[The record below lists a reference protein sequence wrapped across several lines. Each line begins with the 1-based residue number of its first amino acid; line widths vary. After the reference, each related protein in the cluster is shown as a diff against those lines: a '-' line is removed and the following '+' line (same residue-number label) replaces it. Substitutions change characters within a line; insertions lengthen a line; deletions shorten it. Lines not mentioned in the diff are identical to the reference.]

1 MKVKIFLLAA
11 IIFLANLQTTLA
23 AIEITD
29 ERANADYWISRIMD
43 GDKILMTAAEIEN
56 FNSEIREKDD
66 YAKDLSAQEE
76 VAYKED
82 IIARIKKATDD
93 VNEKGTPEVLANRNL
108 DVLTV
113 DIAVRYGVTVERGN
127 IRILPQNLSGDPY
140 DNLQATA
147 IDPAEAV
154 AILHESKDGKFY
166 FVQSRNY
173 FGWINKM
180 NVALTDKK
188 TWLSYIK
195 PENFLVVTANKKAV
209 EVYGKKTLFQM
220 GAKIPL
226 VREENNFYIAR
237 LPINQ
242 DGYLREVEV
251 QITKDD
257 TVNKKFLPC
266 TPNNFIKQA
275 FKFLGDEYGWG
286 GLNDSVDCSAF
297 VGDVYRSMG
306 IEIPRDSDRQE
317 GVLPIF
323 AVFNDVTH
331 DERIDIVKRAPTSSL
346 LFKPGHV
353 MMKLGND
360 AAGTPIVIHSAS
372 SYFED
377 GKKIYIRKVLV
388 SELYF
393 KNSAGIATIDG
404 LTGIAFVKR
413 D

>member
-1 MKVKIFLLAA
+1 MVF
-11 IIFLANLQTTLA
+11 FLANLPITLA
-23 AIEITD
+23 SFEITD
-29 ERANADYWISRIMD
+29 ERSNADYWISRIKD
-43 GDKILMTAAEIEN
+43 GDKLLMTATEIEN
-56 FNSEIREKDD
+56 FNSSIREKDA
-66 YAKDLSAQEE
+66 YSKDLSEQEDI
-76 VAYKED
+76 AYKED
-82 IIARIKKATDD
+82 IISLIKKLTDD
-93 VNEKGTPEVLANRNL
+93 NNEKGTPEVLANRNL

-127 IRILPQNLSGDPY
+127 IRILPQNLSGDKY

-188 TWLSYIK
+188 NWLSYIK
-195 PENFLVVTANKKAV
+195 PENFLVVTANKKTV

-226 VREENNFYIAR
+226 VREENNFYITR

-242 DGYLREVEV
+242 DGHLREVET
-251 QITKDD
+251 QIAKDE
-257 TVNKKFLPC
+257 TVNKNFLPC
-266 TPNNFIKQA
+266 TPNNFIKQS

-306 IEIPRDSDRQE
+306 IEIPRDTKRQ
-317 GVLPIF
+317 VAVMPIF
-323 AVFNDVTH
+323 AVFNDVTPA
-331 DERIDIVKRAPTSSL
+331 ERLDIVKRAPTSSL

-372 SYFED
+372 SYYEG

-388 SELYF
+388 SELNF
-393 KNSAGIATIDG
+393 KNSEGKTTFDS
-404 LTGIAFVKR
+404 LTDIIFVKR